1 MSLCGMPHNVRSGG
15 APTMLD
21 LVKPT
26 RASKS
31 LDPTAVA
38 LLMEIRSRAEAAG
51 GECSASAVE
60 LGKAVGVTPRHA
72 VRLIRNLEREGWI
85 VTTWTR
91 YRRWASLAPGVE
103 AVEG

>member
-1 MSLCGMPHNVRSGG
+1 
-15 APTMLD
+15 MLD

-31 LDPTAVA
+31 LDPSAVA